1 MREITSSYDDLERRM
16 AVYLGLGALLFTSF
30 YLFTRGADLWTYL
43 IRGVLA
49 LALFSTAGWAYGHWL
64 RGLYE
69 KNSSEEEL
77 PENVERRTRDA
88 HAPEGRVI
96 SHAEMPE
103 AVIPGEAKPYVM
115 PDLGDAAQPED
126 GLKAS

>member
-1 MREITSSYDDLERRM
+1 M
-16 AVYLGLGALLFTSF
+16 AVYLGLGALLFTSL

-49 LALFSTAGWAYGHWL
+49 LAIFSTAGWGYGHWL

-69 KNSSEEEL
+69 RNVAEEEL

-103 AVIPGEAKPYVM
+103 SVIPAEAHQEAQPFVM
-115 PDLGDAAQPED
+115 PEFGDASQPED
-126 GLKAS
+126 SLKAS